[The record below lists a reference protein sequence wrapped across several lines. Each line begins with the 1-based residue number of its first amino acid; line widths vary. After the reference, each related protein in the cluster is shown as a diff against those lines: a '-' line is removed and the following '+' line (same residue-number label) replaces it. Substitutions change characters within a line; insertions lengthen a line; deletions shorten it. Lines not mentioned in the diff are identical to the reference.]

1 MAASAAHE
9 KKFMQKT
16 FIRYLTQRTS
26 LFDTTF
32 FNAATDEALRS
43 FPPLILLAGIL
54 LLAPVVS
61 LGQAGGTIAGRIIDP
76 AGAAIRGAKVTLKDR
91 QSGADQAS
99 SLIEMTNDEGRFRFE
114 RLNPGNY
121 QLNVSAENFNLM
133 TQAVTIDE
141 STREIEIK
149 LVPRGLDEF
158 VTITAGD
165 SAYRAEA
172 ATTAL
177 RTDIALRDTPQ
188 SIQIVTKQVIQEQ
201 AAVTASDVV
210 RNVSGVSV
218 PNSSGGRAE
227 DFAVRGFT
235 SSGNTYKDGIRNDF
249 NSNRAYHEFSNV
261 ERVEVL
267 KGPASVLYGR
277 LDPSGVVN
285 MVTKRPLADHYFSL
299 TFLGGSFNF
308 QRPQIDLSGPLNR
321 SKSLLYRFNAAYD
334 HSDTFRDFN
343 ERERVFIAPVVTWI
357 ASASTTITIDGEAM
371 RGSSLI
377 DRGVIAIGSGIA
389 PVPLNRYLGDPSIPY
404 KYRQGRA
411 GAQVYHVFNPGWS
424 QRSMFRAAGN
434 KANYHSRQPSRLLDD
449 NRTLLLSV
457 NLSDQSLQTYYWQ
470 NDTSGKFRTGRLN
483 HQVVFGFD
491 LGRERFATNMIGGSQ
506 RPIDIYNPV
515 YSFPP
520 GGLALPGNTITINDS
535 AGIYGQDLLF
545 LRDNLKLLVG
555 GRFDYFDQ
563 LNNNRSVR
571 TVRTAIDRKFTPR
584 LGLVYQPIEPVSLY
598 ASWSR
603 SFQPQ
608 LQLTYENQ
616 PFKPETGEQ
625 YETGVRIEGFNKRL
639 TSTIAVYQITKQN
652 VSTPDIRP
660 GVPSGFSVQ
669 LGEQRSRGFE
679 FDLSAQ
685 LTRRW
690 NLLFT
695 YGYTNAIVSEGNTL
709 PGTIP
714 ITGNALLGVPRHTGS
729 IWSSYEFD
737 RRFLRGLGFGVGL
750 FGVGRRFGDNEHT
763 FEVPGYLRADTS
775 VFYRIYKAD
784 RVKYRFALN
793 LKNLL
798 DKKYYE
804 GVRGRLG
811 IVPGPP
817 FNAVVSA
824 QIIF

>member
-1 MAASAAHE
+1 M
-9 KKFMQKT
+9 
-16 FIRYLTQRTS
+16 
-26 LFDTTF
+26 
-32 FNAATDEALRS
+32 
-43 FPPLILLAGIL
+43 
-54 LLAPVVS
+54 
-61 LGQAGGTIAGRIIDP
+61 
-76 AGAAIRGAKVTLKDR
+76 
-91 QSGADQAS
+91 
-99 SLIEMTNDEGRFRFE
+99 
-114 RLNPGNY
+114 
-121 QLNVSAENFNLM
+121 NFNLM
-133 TQAVTIDE
+133 AQAVTLGE
-141 STREIEIK
+141 AARELEIK

-158 VTITAGD
+158 VTVTAGD
-165 SAYRAEA
+165 IGYRAEA

-188 SIQIVTKQVIQEQ
+188 SIQIVTKQVIEEQ

-227 DFAVRGFT
+227 DFIARGFT
-235 SSGNTYKDGIRNDF
+235 SSGNTYRDGMRN
-249 NSNRAYHEFSNV
+249 SIGAYHEFSNI

-285 MVTKRPLADHYFSL
+285 MATKRPLAEHYFSL

-308 QRPQIDLSGPLNR
+308 ERPQIDVSGPLNR

-343 ERERVFIAPVVTWI
+343 ERERVFVAPVVTWI
-357 ASASTTITIDGEAM
+357 ASDSTTVTIDGEAM

-377 DRGVIAIGSGIA
+377 DRGVIAIDSSIA
-389 PVPLNRYLGDPSIPY
+389 PVPLSRYLGDPSIPY

-424 QRSMFRAAGN
+424 LRSRFRAMGE
-434 KANYHSRQPSRLLDD
+434 KDNYHSRQPSRLLDD
-449 NRTLLLSV
+449 NRTLLLSAS
-457 NLSDQSLQTYYWQ
+457 LLDQSSQAYYWQ
-470 NDTSGKFRTGRLN
+470 NDTSGKFRTGRFK

-491 LGRERFATNMIGGSQ
+491 LGRDRFATNIIIGPQ

-515 YSFPP
+515 YSFAP
-520 GGLALPGNTITINDS
+520 GGLAPPINSVTVNDS
-535 AGIYGQDLLF
+535 AGIFGQDLLT
-545 LRDNLKLLVG
+545 LRDDLKLLVG

-563 LNNNRSVR
+563 VYDDPLTGVTLAAN
-571 TVRTAIDRKFTPR
+571 DRKFTPR

-598 ASWSR
+598 TSWSR

-608 LQLTYENQ
+608 LQLTYDNQ

-625 YETGVRIEGFNKRL
+625 YEAGLRIEAFNKRL
-639 TSTIAVYQITKQN
+639 TSTVAVYQITKQN

-709 PGTIP
+709 PGVIP

-729 IWSSYEFD
+729 LWSSYEFD
-737 RRFLRGLGFGVGL
+737 RRSLRGLGFGVGL

-763 FEVPGYLRADTS
+763 FEVPGYLRADMS

-793 LKNLL
+793 LNNLL

-817 FNAVVSA
+817 RNAVVSA
-824 QIIF
+824 QFIF

>member
-1 MAASAAHE
+1 
-9 KKFMQKT
+9 MQKT
-16 FIRYLTQRTS
+16 FIRYSSLCSLLFGTS
-26 LFDTTF
+26 FIRSATNT
-32 FNAATDEALRS
+32 AARS
-43 FPPLILLAGIL
+43 FPPIILLMGIL

-61 LGQAGGTIAGRIIDP
+61 LGQGSGAIAGRVLDP
-76 AGAAIRGAKVTLKDR
+76 AGAAISGAKVTLR
-91 QSGADQAS
+91 NRRPGADHAAS
-99 SLIEMTNDEGRFRFE
+99 LTATTDDEGQFRFE
-114 RLNPGNY
+114 RLGPGGY
-121 QLNVSAENFNLM
+121 QLDVSAENFNLM
-133 TQAVTIDE
+133 TQTLTLEE
-141 STREIEIK
+141 SAREIEIK

-158 VTITAGD
+158 VTVTAGD
-165 SAYRAEA
+165 IGYRAEA

-188 SIQIVTKQVIQEQ
+188 SIQIVTKQVIEEQ
-201 AAVTASDVV
+201 AAVTAGDVV

-227 DFAVRGFT
+227 DFTVRGFT

-285 MVTKRPLADHYFSL
+285 MVTKRPLAEHYFSL
-299 TFLGGSFNF
+299 TFLGGGFNF
-308 QRPQIDLSGPLNR
+308 ERPQIDLSGPLNR

-343 ERERVFIAPVVTWI
+343 ERERVFIAPVVTWV
-357 ASASTTITIDGEAM
+357 AGAGTTITIDGEAM

-377 DRGVIAIGSGIA
+377 DRGLIAVGSGVA
-389 PVPLNRYLGDPSIPY
+389 PLPLDRYLGDPSIPY

-424 QRSMFRAAGN
+424 LRSMFRAAGN

-449 NRTLLLSV
+449 NRTLQL
-457 NLSDQSLQTYYWQ
+457 NLNYSDQSLQTYYWQ
-470 NDTSGKFRTGRLN
+470 NDTSGKFRTGWLK

-491 LGRERFATNMIGGSQ
+491 LGRERFASNGLSGSQ

-515 YSFPP
+515 YSFAP
-520 GGLALPGNTITINDS
+520 GPLTRQSDSVTVNDS
-535 AGIYGQDLLF
+535 AGVYGQDLLI
-545 LRDNLKLLVG
+545 LRDDLKLLVG

-563 LNNNRSVR
+563 LNDNRLTR
-571 TVRTAIDRKFTPR
+571 TIRTAIDRKFTPR
-584 LGLVYQPIEPVSLY
+584 LGLVYQPVESVSLY

-608 LQLTYENQ
+608 LQLTYDNQ

-625 YETGVRIEGFNKRL
+625 YEAGVRIEGFNKRL
-639 TSTIAVYQITKQN
+639 TSTIAVYQITKRN

-669 LGEQRSRGFE
+669 LGEQRGRGFE
-679 FDLSAQ
+679 IDLSAQ
-685 LTRRW
+685 PARRW

-695 YGYTNAIVSEGNTL
+695 YGYADAVVSEDNARAGA
-709 PGTIP
+709 IP
-714 ITGNALLGVPRHTGS
+714 IAGNALLGAPRHTGS
-729 IWSSYEFD
+729 LWSSYEFD
-737 RRFLRGLGFGVGL
+737 RRFLRGLGFGAGL

-763 FEVPGYLRADTS
+763 FEVPGYLRADAS

-784 RVKYRFALN
+784 RVRYRFALN
-793 LKNLL
+793 LNNLL

-817 FNAVVSA
+817 RNAVASL
-824 QIIF
+824 QFIF

>member
-1 MAASAAHE
+1 
-9 KKFMQKT
+9 MQKT
-16 FIRYLTQRTS
+16 FIRS
-26 LFDTTF
+26 LS
-32 FNAATDEALRS
+32 LRS
-43 FPPLILLAGIL
+43 LLFGPSFIRRATNTAARSIPPIAILAGIL
-54 LLAPVVS
+54 LLGPVVS
-61 LGQAGGTIAGRIIDP
+61 LGQGGGVIAGRVLDS
-76 AGAAIRGAKVTLKDR
+76 AGAAIHGAKVTLKDR
-91 QSGADQAS
+91 RSGASQAAT
-99 SLIEMTNDEGRFRFE
+99 LTATTNEEGRFRFE
-114 RLNPGNY
+114 RLGPGSY
-121 QLNVSAENFNLM
+121 QLDVNAENFNLM
-133 TQAVTIDE
+133 AQIVTLVE
-141 STREIEIK
+141 SARDLEIR

-158 VTITAGD
+158 VTVTAGD
-165 SAYRAEA
+165 VGYRAEA

-188 SIQIVTKQVIQEQ
+188 SIQIVTRQVIEEQ
-201 AAVTASDVV
+201 AAVTASDVT

-227 DFAVRGFT
+227 DFTVRGFT
-235 SSGNTYKDGIRNDF
+235 SSRNTYKDGVRNDF

-285 MVTKRPLADHYFSL
+285 MVTKRPLAEHYFSL

-308 QRPQIDLSGPLNR
+308 ERPQIDLSGPLNR

-357 ASASTTITIDGEAM
+357 ASGDTTITFDGEAM

-377 DRGVIAIGSGIA
+377 DRGLIAVGSGVA
-389 PVPLNRYLGDPSIPY
+389 PVPLSRYLGDPAIPY
-404 KYRQGRA
+404 KYWQGRA
-411 GAQVYHVFNPGWS
+411 GAQVYHVFNPAWS
-424 QRSMFRAAGN
+424 LRSMFRAAGN
-434 KANYHSRQPSRLLDD
+434 KANYHSRQPNRLLDD
-449 NRTLLLSV
+449 NRTLMLSL

-470 NDTSGKFRTGRLN
+470 NDTSGKFQTGWLK

-491 LGRERFATNMIGGSQ
+491 LGRERFASNGVSGQQ

-515 YSFPP
+515 YSFAP
-520 GGLALPGNTITINDS
+520 GPLARQSDSVTVNDS
-535 AGIYGQDLLF
+535 AGVYGQDLLI
-545 LRDNLKLLVG
+545 LRDNLKLLLG

-563 LNNNRSVR
+563 LNDNRLTRAVSA
-571 TVRTAIDRKFTPR
+571 AIDRKFTPR
-584 LGLVYQPIEPVSLY
+584 LGLVYQPVEPVSLY

-608 LQLTYENQ
+608 LQLTYDNQ

-625 YETGVRIEGFNKRL
+625 YEAGVRIEGFNKRL

-669 LGEQRSRGFE
+669 FGEQRSRGVE
-679 FDLSAQ
+679 IDLSAQ
-685 LTRRW
+685 PTRRW
-690 NLLFT
+690 NLIFT
-695 YGYTNAIVSEGNTL
+695 YGYINAIVSKDNARAGA
-709 PGTIP
+709 IP
-714 ITGNALLGVPRHTGS
+714 IVGNALLGAPGHTGS

-737 RRFLRGLGFGVGL
+737 KSLVRGLGFGVGL

-763 FEVPGYLRADTS
+763 FEVPGYARADAS
-775 VFYRIYKAD
+775 VFYRAYKAD
-784 RVKYRFALN
+784 RVRFRLALN
-793 LKNLL
+793 LNNLL

-804 GVRGRLG
+804 GVRGRYG
-811 IVPGPP
+811 VVPGPP
-817 FNAVVSA
+817 RNAVASLQFV
-824 QIIF
+824 F

>member
-1 MAASAAHE
+1 
-9 KKFMQKT
+9 MQLILKA
-16 FIRYLTQRTS
+16 FIRYLSTGHLLFGTPFIRSTSETASRT
-26 LFDTTF
+26 
-32 FNAATDEALRS
+32 
-43 FPPLILLAGIL
+43 FPLIILLAGVL
-54 LLAPVVS
+54 LLTPAVS
-61 LGQAGGTIAGRIIDP
+61 LGQGGGAITGRVLDP
-76 AGAAIRGAKVTLKDR
+76 AGAAIRGAKVTLRDR
-91 QSGADQAS
+91 QSGADQAA
-99 SLIEMTNDEGRFRFE
+99 SLTATTDDEGRFHFE
-114 RLNPGNY
+114 RLSPGSY
-121 QLNVSAENFNLM
+121 QLNVSAENFNLVA
-133 TQAVTIDE
+133 QKVLLGE
-141 STREIEIK
+141 SAHELEIK

-158 VTITAGD
+158 VTVTAGD
-165 SAYRAEA
+165 IGYRAEA

-188 SIQIVTKQVIQEQ
+188 SIQIITKQVIEEQ

-227 DFAVRGFT
+227 DFTVRGFT
-235 SSGNTYKDGIRNDF
+235 SSGNTYKDGFRNDF

-285 MVTKRPLADHYFSL
+285 MVTKRPLAEHYFSL

-321 SKSLLYRFNAAYD
+321 NKSLLYRFNAAYD
-334 HSDTFRDFN
+334 HSDAFRDFN

-357 ASASTTITIDGEAM
+357 AGASTTITFDGEAM

-377 DRGVIAIGSGIA
+377 DRGLIAIDSGIA
-389 PVPLNRYLGDPSIPY
+389 PVPLSRYLGDPAIPY

-424 QRSMFRAAGN
+424 LRSMFRAAGN

-449 NRTLLLSV
+449 DRTLLL
-457 NLSDQSLQTYYWQ
+457 NLNYSDQSLQTYYWQ
-470 NDTSGKFRTGRLN
+470 NDTSGKFSTSRLK

-491 LGRERFATNMIGGSQ
+491 LGRERFATNGINGPQ

-515 YSFPP
+515 YSFAP
-520 GGLALPGNTITINDS
+520 GLLAPQNDS
-535 AGIYGQDLLF
+535 ATVNDSVGIYGQDLLF
-545 LRDNLKLLVG
+545 LRDDLKLLVG

-563 LNNNRSVR
+563 LNDNRLTGV
-571 TVRTAIDRKFTPR
+571 VRTAIDRKFTPR
-584 LGLVYQPIEPVSLY
+584 LGLVYQPVEPISLY

-608 LQLTYENQ
+608 LQLTYDNQ

-625 YETGVRIEGFNKRL
+625 YEAGLRIEAFNKRL
-639 TSTIAVYQITKQN
+639 TSMIAVYQITKQN
-652 VSTPDIRP
+652 VATPDIRP

-679 FDLSAQ
+679 VDLSAQ

-695 YGYTNAIVSEGNTL
+695 HGYTNALVSEDSAR
-709 PGTIP
+709 PGAIP
-714 ITGNALLGVPRHTGS
+714 IVGNALLGVPRHTGS
-729 IWSSYEFD
+729 LWSSYEFD
-737 RRFLRGLGFGVGL
+737 RRSLRGLGFGAGL

-763 FEVPGYLRADTS
+763 FEVPGYLRADMS

-793 LKNLL
+793 LNNLL

-824 QIIF
+824 QFIF